1 MIIMSFNNKQPYKE
15 KSYSENINDVQ
26 INKPEIQQIIIK
38 HYGGRSLNDSI
49 VYVINNKSFEFHV
62 YSKNKEKSSSKVK
75 ELEEGIFLNLTK
87 KLDLSDFKKITN
99 GKSFQATDGY
109 DTEIRILTK
118 NEIISKT
125 NGFGNK
131 NWVLITSFKNSFNY
145 N

>member
-62 YSKNKEKSSSKVK
+62 YSKNKEKLSSKVK

-87 KLDLSDFKKITN
+87 KLDLSDLKKITN
-99 GKSFQATDGY
+99 GKSKYTK
-109 DTEIRILTK
+109 EEKENIRK
-118 NEIISKT
+118 NLEE
-125 NGFGNK
+125 K
-131 NWVLITSFKNSFNY
+131 NQERKRTQRML
-145 N
+145 